1 MCEEDCRIGEDSMDD
16 RDGFDVIRDDVAQ
29 IVDQCLRIE
38 DGVLL
43 QKWTKKIKQ
52 RIQREN
58 KM

>member
-1 MCEEDCRIGEDSMDD
+1 MED
-16 RDGFDVIRDDVAQ
+16 RDGFDEIRDEVAQ
-29 IVDQCLRIE
+29 IVAQYLRIE

-43 QKWTKKIKQ
+43 QKWTKKMKQ